1 MGIAGQAL
9 KQVLD
14 KYGITQ
20 NRLAVAMGIRRSTVN
35 NWVNEINDPSATA
48 ILAIRKGL
56 KSINPE
62 AAEEFIRLYLS
73 EDWGWG

>member
-73 EDWGWG
+73 ED